1 MTALPASARLFLGH
15 FLKDRLL
22 HVLALAGTLL
32 ALFHPVTPERA
43 WQSVHLPTLL
53 TLSGLLVLTK
63 GIELSG
69 AFDHLGRH
77 ILNRLTRERPLAL
90 FLTGAAALLS
100 TVLTNDIAL
109 FVMVP
114 LTLSLRNLAGLPI
127 ARLVIFEALA
137 VNAGSML
144 TPIGNPQNILL
155 WQLSHRSFLAFTA
168 MMAPLALLLTALLLV
183 LAAGSFPNRPIR
195 IRLPETPADW
205 NRPLF
210 WACAVLYVLF
220 VAAVEWGEPAWG
232 LAALLAAVAWI
243 RARLLAEADWSL
255 IAVFLLMFVDIRLL
269 TDAAL
274 LKPLLDPLAQAGAL
288 RDYLTAIAVS
298 QVISNVPATILLTPW
313 LPAGPLLAFAVNAGG
328 FGTAVGSLANLIA
341 LRMAKDR
348 SSWLQFHY
356 FSMGFLGIAVA
367 LGWILLHFSGPI

>member
-1 MTALPASARLFLGH
+1 MTDALRLLLAH

-22 HVLALAGTLL
+22 HLLLLFAGLL
-32 ALFHPVTPERA
+32 ALFHPVAPARA
-43 WQSVHLPTLL
+43 WQSIHGPTLL
-53 TLSGLLVLTK
+53 TLAGLLLLTK
-63 GIELSG
+63 GIEVSG

-77 ILNRLTRERPLAL
+77 ILNRLTHERPLAL
-90 FLTGAAALLS
+90 FLTAAAAALS

-168 MMAPLALLLTALLLV
+168 MMAPLALPLTALLLV
-183 LAAGSFPNRPIR
+183 LAAAFFPDRPIR
-195 IRLPETPADW
+195 ITLPETPADW

-210 WACAVLYVLF
+210 WGSALLYVLF
-220 VAAVEWGEPAWG
+220 VAAAEWGHAG
-232 LAALLAAVAWI
+232 LGLLLVLAAAAWI
-243 RARLLAEADWSL
+243 RPRLLAETDWSL
-255 IAVFLLMFVDIRLL
+255 IAVFALMFVDIRLL
-269 TDAAL
+269 TDANL
-274 LKPLLDPLAQAGAL
+274 LRPLLEILPAAGERERFLAAVGA
-288 RDYLTAIAVS
+288 S

-313 LPAGPLLAFAVNAGG
+313 LPAGPLLAYAVNVGG

-341 LRMAKDR
+341 LRMANDR
-348 SSWLQFHY
+348 GIWLQFHY
-356 FSMGFLGIAVA
+356 FSLPFLVISLLFG
-367 LGWILLHFSGPI
+367 GWLSLSAH

>member
-1 MTALPASARLFLGH
+1 MIDAPRLLLSH

-22 HVLALAGTLL
+22 HLLILVGALL
-32 ALFHPVTPERA
+32 AFIHPVAPARA
-43 WQSVHLPTLL
+43 WQSTHGPTLL
-53 TLSGLLVLTK
+53 TLSGLLLLTK
-63 GIELSG
+63 GIERSG

-90 FLTGAAALLS
+90 FLTSAAALLS

-137 VNAGSML
+137 VNAGSLL

-155 WQLSHRSFLAFTA
+155 WQLSQRSFLSFTV
-168 MMAPLALLLTALLLV
+168 MMAPLALALTALLLG
-183 LAAGSFPNRPIR
+183 LAAAIFPNRTIR
-195 IRLPETPADW
+195 IALPEAPADW

-210 WACAVLYVLF
+210 WTCALLYALF
-220 VAAVEWGEPAWG
+220 VAAAEWGHAGWG
-232 LAALLAAVAWI
+232 LVLVLAAVAWI
-243 RARLLAEADWSL
+243 RPRLLAEADWSL
-255 IAVFLLMFVDIRLL
+255 IAVFALMFVDIRLL
-269 TDAAL
+269 TDAEVL
-274 LKPLLDPLAQAGAL
+274 RPLLEILPGASNLERYLA
-288 RDYLTAIAVS
+288 AVAAS

-313 LPAGPLLAFAVNAGG
+313 LPAGPLLAYAVNVGG

-341 LRMAKDR
+341 LRMTKDR
-348 SSWLQFHY
+348 LIWLHFHY
-356 FSMGFLGIAVA
+356 FSIPFLAISLL
-367 LGWILLHFSGPI
+367 LGWGLLRAA